1 MPPLLHAWNRWSI
14 VIHFTLALIGVSAV
28 RDSDPVAAHEILKL
42 KTETARQDL
51 ETLRQAAELGNPF
64 VLIAAKLR
72 GLLDGLK
79 LAREILIRGASAPV
93 SVSGDG
99 PTETHPRDELRLSIM
114 PAQQILQELNGDTHT
129 RDGLLLSSGEPLA
142 DKGVIL
148 GKPGRQ

>member
-1 MPPLLHAWNRWSI
+1 
-14 VIHFTLALIGVSAV
+14 ALVGVSAV

-79 LAREILIRGASAPV
+79 LAREILMRGASAPV

-99 PTETHPRDELRLSIM
+99 PAETHHQDELLLSIA
-114 PAQQILQELNGDTHT
+114 PPQQILREFNVDTHL
-129 RDGLLLSSGEPLA
+129 RDGLLLSSGEPRA
-142 DKGVIL
+142 NNVVNV
-148 GKPGRQ
+148 GKLGRQ